1 MAKCTNLRVWQQ
13 ARELLKLVSSVTAG
27 MRAEGD
33 LKSQLRRAAISTV
46 SNIAE
51 GAERSDREFCRFL
64 TIALGS
70 NAEVEAQ
77 LTIAGDIGLIDAPTV
92 AAMLDRTDHIG
103 RMIRRLI
110 QHRQGIG
117 PRPPRLTGSH

>member
-1 MAKCTNLRVWQQ
+1 
-13 ARELLKLVSSVTAG
+13 

-33 LKSQLRRAAISTV
+33 LKSQMRRAAISIA

-51 GAERSDREFCRFL
+51 CAERSDRDFCWFL

-77 LTIAGDIGLIDAPTV
+77 VTIAGDIGRLDAPTV
-92 AAMLDRTDHIG
+92 AKLLDQTDHIG
-103 RMIRRLI
+103 RMVRRLI
-110 QHRQGIG
+110 QHMAPSG
-117 PRPPRLTGSH
+117 

>member
-1 MAKCTNLRVWQQ
+1 MAKFNNLRVWQQ
-13 ARELLKLVSSVTAG
+13 ARELLKNVSAITAD

-33 LKSQLRRAAISTV
+33 LKSQLRRASISV
-46 SNIAE
+46 ASNIAE

-77 LTIAGDIGLIDAPTV
+77 ITIAGDIGLIDAPTV
-92 AAMLDRTDHIG
+92 TKILDLTDHIG
-103 RMIRRLI
+103 RMIRRLM
-110 QHRQGIG
+110 QHMQPSG
-117 PRPPRLTGSH
+117 

>member
-1 MAKCTNLRVWQQ
+1 
-13 ARELLKLVSSVTAG
+13 

-33 LKSQLRRAAISTV
+33 LKSQMRRAAISV
-46 SNIAE
+46 ASNIAE
-51 GAERSDREFCRFL
+51 GAERSDRDFSRFL

-77 LTIAGDIGLIDAPTV
+77 ATITGDTGSIDTATV
-92 AAMLDRTDHIG
+92 TKILDQTDHIG

-110 QHRQGIG
+110 QHMEPSG
-117 PRPPRLTGSH
+117 

>member
-1 MAKCTNLRVWQQ
+1 MAKSNNLRVWQKS
-13 ARELLKLVSSVTAG
+13 RELLKLVSSVTAD

-33 LKSQLRRAAISTV
+33 LKSQLRRAAISV
-46 SNIAE
+46 ASNIAE

-77 LTIAGDIGLIDAPTV
+77 ITIAGDIGLIDPATV
-92 AAMLDRTDHIG
+92 TTMLDHTDHIG
-103 RMIRRLI
+103 KMIRRLM
-110 QHRQGIG
+110 QHRQASG
-117 PRPPRLTGSH
+117 